1 MIGYHKKIE
10 NKLKEKWLSGR
21 KRQIANLL
29 YEYFHTEGSNPSFSV
44 YYKTKS
50 LFFLFL
56 KR

>member
-29 YEYFHTEGSNPSFSV
+29 YEYFHTGGSNPSFSV
-44 YYKTKS
+44 CFKTKS
-50 LFFLFL
+50 LFFSFF
-56 KR
+56 K